1 MLLLFCP
8 FLWVRSD
15 PDWACINLGIMIC
28 IECSGIHRSMGVH
41 ISKVRS
47 ISLDSWTTELL
58 DLMRAVGNTK
68 FNALYEG
75 ALQESAEDGTEDL
88 ASALHAPKP
97 NPSSTRDEREAFIAC
112 KYQRKAFL
120 SKSVLAQASL
130 DPKEHLKELMECA
143 KRNDV
148 VGIMN
153 AMALG
158 VNIDEPLTV
167 AATDAA
173 AEQTTTAAANGEA
186 DSSTAAA
193 PTSVIVTEVA
203 ASSDGSAATDPSIL
217 PNPSPDFS
225 SPLSTTGGDSPS
237 LTPSPAASPSHSTS
251 TAATSSAAASSSSPE
266 VVYGT
271 RALHVAAA
279 NDAILSL
286 ELLLQNN
293 ARENLLNEEHKTALQ
308 VATAA
313 GATKCQARLTKH
325 DSGKKKA

>member
-1 MLLLFCP
+1 
-8 FLWVRSD
+8 
-15 PDWACINLGIMIC
+15 
-28 IECSGIHRSMGVH
+28 MGVH

-120 SKSVLAQASL
+120 SKAVLAQASL
-130 DPKEHLKELMECA
+130 DPKEHLKDLMDCA
-143 KRNDV
+143 RRNDV

-158 VNIDEPLTV
+158 VNIDEPLCNANV
-167 AATDAA
+167 ESAAAAATAPADS
-173 AEQTTTAAANGEA
+173 TTTATGE
-186 DSSTAAA
+186 
-193 PTSVIVTEVA
+193 
-203 ASSDGSAATDPSIL
+203 TDPSATAVVVSEVPASADGTSAAAGEPSSL

-225 SPLSTTGGDSPS
+225 SPLSTTGGSDSPS
-237 LTPSPAASPSHSTS
+237 LTPSPAPSPSHSTS
-251 TAATSSAAASSSSPE
+251 TAASAAASTSAAAASSSPE

>member
-1 MLLLFCP
+1 
-8 FLWVRSD
+8 
-15 PDWACINLGIMIC
+15 MIC

-58 DLMRAVGNTK
+58 DLMRAVGNAK

-75 ALQESAEDGTEDL
+75 ALHESDEEGTEDL

-97 NPSSTRDEREAFIAC
+97 NPSSSRDEREAFIAC

-130 DPKEHLKELMECA
+130 DPREHLKELMDCA

-158 VNIDEPLTV
+158 VNIDDAMV
-167 AATDAA
+167 AVAPATAPADAA
-173 AEQTTTAAANGEA
+173 TTTAATTEDASAEPSA
-186 DSSTAAA
+186 AAAAA
-193 PTSVIVTEVA
+193 PVTDVA
-203 ASSDGSAATDPSIL
+203 ASAAAEVSAVDPSSL

-225 SPLSTTGGDSPS
+225 SPLSTVGGGDSPS
-237 LTPSPAASPSHSTS
+237 LTPSPAPSPSHSTS
-251 TAATSSAAASSSSPE
+251 TAAAAAVSASSTAAAPAAAGSSVPE

-271 RALHVAAA
+271 RALHVAAQH
-279 NDAILSL
+279 DAILSL

-293 ARENLLNEEHKTALQ
+293 ARENLLNEDHKTALQ

-313 GATKCQARLTKH
+313 GAAKCQARLTKH